1 MIKQL
6 SKDDVATDFCSF
18 PLNLVYKPFI
28 QFSMHDKDYP
38 HRNQFL
44 PIIVLLSLDLFLLYK
59 SCNDFKR
66 ERERERERDQCSVM
80 YTCSSSGGQQSLMFL
95 L

>member
-6 SKDDVATDFCSF
+6 SKDDVATDICSF

-28 QFSMHDKDYP
+28 QLSMHDKDYP

-66 ERERERERDQCSVM
+66 ERERERESCRFSVVN
-80 YTCSSSGGQQSLMFL
+80 TSSGGQQSFMFL